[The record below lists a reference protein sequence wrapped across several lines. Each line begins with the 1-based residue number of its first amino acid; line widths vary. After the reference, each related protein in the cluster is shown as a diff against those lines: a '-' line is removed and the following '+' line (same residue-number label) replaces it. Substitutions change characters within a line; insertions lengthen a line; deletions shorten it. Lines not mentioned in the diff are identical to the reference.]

1 MKRLILLSV
10 VLAVGFAAAGWRG
23 RFDEQFAAASLP
35 SGPLPAGW
43 TECEYLENPGTTA
56 FINTGIVLTSNST
69 IVVESAILT
78 GSGASTSMGY
88 YDAAYATLNVGGITA
103 HSLRMVG
110 EASAAVNVGYDNRF
124 TAVFDPYNGVFG
136 INGFNTAFTPE
147 GKTFPAK
154 VFHIFNRAYARTNP
168 KTRVYSF
175 VAKTNNVEVQNLIP
189 ALDNNSV
196 PCMFDTVTQAAFYN
210 AGAGVFLYQIKEH

>member
-1 MKRLILLSV
+1 MKTKLFIAAML
-10 VLAVGFAAAGWRG
+10 AAAGLAG
-23 RFDEQFAAASLP
+23 AQMFAQLFGAAASLQ

-43 TECEYLENPGTTA
+43 TECEYLVNTGTTA

-78 GSGASTSMGY
+78 GTGASISMGY
-88 YDAAYATLNVGGITA
+88 YDAAYATLNLGGITT
-103 HSLRMVG
+103 HSLKMVG
-110 EASAAVNVGYDNRF
+110 EVSATVNVGYNNRF
-124 TAVFDPYNGVFG
+124 TALFDPYNGVFG
-136 INGFNTAFTPE
+136 INGFNTSFTPE

-154 VFHIFNRAYARTNP
+154 VFYIFNRAYAYTNP

-189 ALDNNSV
+189 ALDTNGV
-196 PCMFDTVTQAAFYN
+196 PCMFDTVTQTPFYN
-210 AGAGVFLYQIKEH
+210 AGAGDFLYQIKEH